1 MKQLGQRTTRE
12 RRLLVEG
19 PRTEPALFNFYENG
33 MQSFRR
39 RNNSRA
45 DDLLFMSTDQ
55 REAELPMPAINESG
69 EELDRPTSLSICRA
83 IGERLRQNLRPEHS
97 ELPSGLRNLIEE
109 LQRQERRN

>member
-1 MKQLGQRTTRE
+1 MFLQ
-12 RRLLVEG
+12 G
-19 PRTEPALFNFYENG
+19 PGAEPASLNFYENG
-33 MQSFRR
+33 LQFFRR
-39 RNNSRA
+39 RNDSRA